1 MKKEYVV
8 FNQRLAGFLMMNG
21 FVLKRL
27 DKSKFE
33 DSNNRNVF
41 VFNESENLLK
51 TIEIYK
57 SS

>member
-1 MKKEYVV
+1 MNKKYVV

-21 FVLKRL
+21 FPLKRM
-27 DKSKFE
+27 DKSRHE
-33 DSNNRNVF
+33 NTNRNVF
-41 VFNESENLLK
+41 IFNESENLLK